1 MDRINH
7 ITQDCLGAVM
17 QLRQAAP
24 GTLPPAE
31 QMHRRMRAFVDDLLR
46 RAADAGLS
54 HQDAQDA
61 AYAVVALIDETA
73 LGLEEELRTYW
84 MGNLL
89 QFHYFQENQAGDG
102 FFTRLEAVRRDARR
116 SEVLRVYALCLLFG
130 FQGRYRVRGGQLE
143 LMSLTE
149 TVHHEV
155 TRGLGDTETLS
166 PRGARSAGGAL
177 GGGPRRAPLLVG
189 AAGVLALA
197 LLVYGGLRVAL
208 HVAVSDA
215 VEAVGAPAAAPAGGA
230 R

>member
-24 GTLPPAE
+24 GALPPAE
-31 QMHRRMRAFVDDLLR
+31 QVHQRMRAFVDEMLR
-46 RAADAGLS
+46 RAADHGLS

-73 LGLEEELRTYW
+73 LSLEEGLRTHW

-102 FFTRLEAVRRDARR
+102 SFTRLEAVRRDARR
-116 SEVLRVYALCLLFG
+116 VEVLRVYALCLLFG
-130 FQGRYRVRGGQLE
+130 FQGRYRIRGGQLE

-149 TVHHEV
+149 AVQHEV

-166 PRGARSAGGAL
+166 PRGARTGGAL
-177 GGGPRRAPLLVG
+177 ADGPRRAPLLLG
-189 AAGVLALA
+189 AAAVLALA
-197 LLVYGGLRVAL
+197 VLVYGGLRLAL
-208 HVAVSDA
+208 HGSVSGTLDA
-215 VEAVGAPAAAPAGGA
+215 LARPQAAAGEA